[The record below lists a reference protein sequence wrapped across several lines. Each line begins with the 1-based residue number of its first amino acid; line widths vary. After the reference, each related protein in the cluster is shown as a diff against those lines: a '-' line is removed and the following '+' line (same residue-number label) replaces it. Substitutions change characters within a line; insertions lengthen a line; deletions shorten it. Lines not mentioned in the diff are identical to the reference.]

1 MSFDEYSD
9 YDGLGLADLVRRKE
23 VSPSELVEAAI
34 ERVEKLDGQLNA
46 VVYKAWEQARVA
58 ASGPLPDGPF
68 RGVPLLIKDLWTP
81 VAGMP
86 RTSGSRFLAGE
97 VTPEDGELTRRYRAA
112 GVVILGKTNTPEFGI
127 TGTTE
132 SAQLGP
138 CRNPWNP
145 DHIAGGSSG
154 GAAASAASGM
164 VPMAHGGD
172 GLGSIRIP
180 AACCGLFGLKPTRDR
195 NPNSSGLSGS
205 TDDYGPD
212 RDRAIGMAVDH
223 VLTRSVRDSA
233 AMLDATGYPEAD
245 SPYAPPPKERPYL
258 EEVAR
263 PPGSLRIAFSSA
275 TPSGRPIDA
284 EVRSALEEAAAL
296 LQELGHEVFERDV
309 ELDYRRFYRAQGAIG
324 AVNSACNVA
333 EMIVRMGREPE
344 EHELE
349 PLTWAGVKLGRKL
362 RGQVV
367 MEAWRTQRTLS
378 RQILR
383 FFDDVDVLL
392 TPVMGTA
399 PPRIGHIDPVN
410 LEPAEVNRRQ
420 ARTFPFTP
428 PFNTTGQPGMSVP
441 LAWSAE
447 GLPIGMQFIGRYAD
461 EATLFR
467 LAGQLEEARPW
478 RDRRPTVWG

>member
-1 MSFDEYSD
+1 MSFGEYSD
-9 YDGLGLADLVRRKE
+9 HDGLALADLVRRKE

-34 ERVEKLDGQLNA
+34 ERIEKLDGQLNA
-46 VVYKAWEQARVA
+46 VVYKAWEEARA
-58 ASGPLPDGPF
+58 TASAPLPDGPF

-154 GAAASAASGM
+154 GAAASTASGM

-195 NPNSSGLSGS
+195 NPNSSDGA
-205 TDDYGPD
+205 DDYGPD

-233 AMLDATGYPEAD
+233 AMLDATGYPEPN

-258 EEVAR
+258 EEVSR
-263 PPGSLRIAFSSA
+263 PPGSLRVAFSSA
-275 TPSGRPIDA
+275 TPSGRPIDT
-284 EVRSALEEAAAL
+284 EVRSALEDSAAL
-296 LQELGHEVFERDV
+296 LQELGHEVFERDL

-324 AVNSACNVA
+324 AANSACNVA
-333 EMIVRMGREPE
+333 EMIERMGREPE
-344 EHELE
+344 EDEFE
-349 PLTWAGVKLGRKL
+349 PLTWAGVRLGRKL
-362 RGQVV
+362 R
-367 MEAWRTQRTLS
+367 T
-378 RQILR
+378 
-383 FFDDVDVLL
+383 
-392 TPVMGTA
+392 
-399 PPRIGHIDPVN
+399 
-410 LEPAEVNRRQ
+410 EV
-420 ARTFPFTP
+420 A
-428 PFNTTGQPGMSVP
+428 
-441 LAWSAE
+441 
-447 GLPIGMQFIGRYAD
+447 GRN
-461 EATLFR
+461 
-467 LAGQLEEARPW
+467 
-478 RDRRPTVWG
+478 